1 MTLDAVPLFWLL
13 LTVAAYGVSRALYRR
28 WPRYLLSPLLMTPAV
43 LLAVAVPLHV
53 RYADYA
59 ADAHYLAL
67 MLGPATVAFA
77 VPIWQQR
84 RLLARHWLALLGGML
99 AGSAVAV
106 GSSWW
111 LASLLSLDGEISRSL
126 VPRSVTTPFAMPL
139 AESLGGVAELAAIFV
154 MLTGVLGA
162 LCGGVLLRWLPLKTA
177 LARGALFGVGAHG
190 AGVARAREVGGE
202 EGTVAGL
209 VMVLMGLLNLA
220 AGPVLVWLFV

>member
-13 LTVAAYGVSRALYRR
+13 FTVAAYAVSRALYRR

-139 AESLGGVAELAAIFV
+139 AESLGGVESLIEHPAIMTHASVPAEIRAQLGIDDGLIRLSVGIESEQDLLADIDRAFA
-154 MLTGVLGA
+154 A
-162 LCGGVLLRWLPLKTA
+162 L
-177 LARGALFGVGAHG
+177 
-190 AGVARAREVGGE
+190 
-202 EGTVAGL
+202 
-209 VMVLMGLLNLA
+209 
-220 AGPVLVWLFV
+220 